1 MDLHGNR
8 LRPTEREDFLGRA
21 LAEHLI
27 VGLLGRPHD
36 DAHALQGGRELEL
49 LHDGDLLLRLRA
61 VTSFEVNRTLAGGRT
76 VISRWLSSN
85 THPVD
90 SNICNRT
97 HPGLC
102 ARAGNAAALTL
113 TSSGSPAILPSS
125 TVSEW
130 QVARQRSSASQL
142 GNARMLCTAGWICAC
157 AIGTTPHRS
166 IVSSVKV
173 PVCNVASGKSGRSA
187 VSQSI
192 WGVKVWKM
200 WVSGHFA
207 RYLCAG
213 IALQRKDIGRG
224 GRDLHQP
231 EERMMLDAALPQV
244 LAGALRR
251 RLEPVRALVV
261 AFAGH
266 AQHEEP
272 PLEVDLGDA
281 RPVVVAHRAL
291 VAQHDDAA
299 RRQSEEILHVVLA
312 EHRMQIDP
320 VHFQPFDLVQVAEL
334 GLRRHLANERLVQLG
349 DAQLQ
354 LGALIGQEPELGH
367 VTIAVSARIEVAQL
381 RLEHE
386 RAELGGQVEGDQ
398 QPPLQDVLL
407 DLQEELVARD
417 LLEQLARIGRV
428 EFHAKVHGAEIVA
441 PELSAELLVGVEP
454 VGLAVL
460 IEESEPEV
468 GGLQQ
473 VQVLEDGVEQE
484 LAGARA
490 LQLVHQLGLVE
501 EHDLAVDGGVV
512 GAKAAHHC
520 HVRLPPIFRAGKLID
535 RARPETAKIGWL
547 CGSPASVYMAEVA
560 SVELRSVF
568 TTWVSLFYAIGIFI
582 VYLLGLIFKDDWG
595 SIALIAAV
603 FPLIGLLFLQL
614 FIPESPPWLVT
625 KQRFEEA
632 RTSMCRLH
640 GTRTY
645 TEDVQLEMET
655 LLNNRR
661 VKKEKTQQ
669 KTLPQQFVKKL
680 KMLTRPN
687 FLRPYR
693 LVLAYFFFQQFTG
706 IFAIMYYAIDIVK
719 GAQVA
724 LDPHVAIVAIA
735 LVRLAGMVLI
745 SFLSTRLG
753 RRTLGLASGVGIALS
768 MLALG
773 SYIVLLKRGLMAQPL
788 PLVPLALL
796 VFYFFITTIGFYP
809 LPFAL
814 ASEVYP
820 KNIRGTAA
828 GISTASTFVF
838 NFVVVKLYPTMVAAL
853 GDFGVFYF
861 YGGMGVAGTLF
872 VLVCMPETKGRTLEE
887 IQAYFVPPGAEPPE
901 AKA

>member
-1 MDLHGNR
+1 MTGKTVLKQISLAFLSNFSNIAPGMAIGFSAVAIPA
-8 LRPTEREDFLGRA
+8 LRQLTTAQISWFASIASLATPLGCLCSGPIADRF
-21 LAEHLI
+21 
-27 VGLLGRPHD
+27 GRRN
-36 DAHALQGGRELEL
+36 AI
-49 LHDGDLLLRLRA
+49 RA
-61 VTSFEVNRTLAGGRT
+61 VN
-76 VISRWLSSN
+76 
-85 THPVD
+85 
-90 SNICNRT
+90 
-97 HPGLC
+97 
-102 ARAGNAAALTL
+102 
-113 TSSGSPAILPSS
+113 
-125 TVSEW
+125 
-130 QVARQRSSASQL
+130 
-142 GNARMLCTAGWICAC
+142 
-157 AIGTTPHRS
+157 
-166 IVSSVKV
+166 
-173 PVCNVASGKSGRSA
+173 VC
-187 VSQSI
+187 
-192 WGVKVWKM
+192 
-200 WVSGHFA
+200 
-207 RYLCAG
+207 
-213 IALQRKDIGRG
+213 
-224 GRDLHQP
+224 
-231 EERMMLDAALPQV
+231 
-244 LAGALRR
+244 
-251 RLEPVRALVV
+251 
-261 AFAGH
+261 
-266 AQHEEP
+266 
-272 PLEVDLGDA
+272 
-281 RPVVVAHRAL
+281 
-291 VAQHDDAA
+291 
-299 RRQSEEILHVVLA
+299 
-312 EHRMQIDP
+312 
-320 VHFQPFDLVQVAEL
+320 
-334 GLRRHLANERLVQLG
+334 
-349 DAQLQ
+349 
-354 LGALIGQEPELGH
+354 ALIGWLIIGAAFYSP
-367 VTIAVSARIEVAQL
+367 AQQY
-381 RLEHE
+381 
-386 RAELGGQVEGDQ
+386 G
-398 QPPLQDVLL
+398 LL
-407 DLQEELVARD
+407 
-417 LLEQLARIGRV
+417 
-428 EFHAKVHGAEIVA
+428 
-441 PELSAELLVGVEP
+441 
-454 VGLAVL
+454 
-460 IEESEPEV
+460 
-468 GGLQQ
+468 
-473 VQVLEDGVEQE
+473 
-484 LAGARA
+484 LAGRF
-490 LQLVHQLGLVE
+490 VT
-501 EHDLAVDGGVV
+501 GV
-512 GAKAAHHC
+512 AA
-520 HVRLPPIFRAGKLID
+520 G
-535 RARPETAKIGWL
+535 L

-861 YGGMGVAGTLF
+861 YGGMGVVGTLF

-901 AKA
+901 AK